1 MDKVYKVQKKI
12 VMYVEAEIT
21 ASSKAEAKRMI
32 DDDYGEFYDGDG
44 SYDATYKVLYEIKQP
59 KPKKRGD

>member
-12 VMYVEAEIT
+12 VVYVETEIT
-21 ASSKAEAKRMI
+21 ASSKSDAKRMI

-44 SYDATYKVLYEIKQP
+44 SYDATYKVLYEIK
-59 KPKKRGD
+59 